1 MFGVTYFVPTTAS
14 LDSERLARLFVN
26 IIFRLHGMP
35 KSIVSDRDSRIM
47 SLFWKSVFEILGTKL
62 LYSSAYHPQTDGHTE
77 RTNRTLEQ
85 MLRMY
90 VQRNAQEWDCY
101 LAPLEFAYNNAT
113 QASTGYSPFYLM
125 NGDHPRVPSVLT
137 D

>member
-1 MFGVTYFVPTTAS
+1 M
-14 LDSERLARLFVN
+14 
-26 IIFRLHGMP
+26 
-35 KSIVSDRDSRIM
+35 
-47 SLFWKSVFEILGTKL
+47 FEILGTKL

>member
-101 LAPLEFAYNNAT
+101 LAPL
-113 QASTGYSPFYLM
+113 GV
-125 NGDHPRVPSVLT
+125 RV
-137 D
+137 

>member
-1 MFGVTYFVPTTAS
+1 MRETFCAESPSIPYITVDVTLWDVFGVTYFVPATAS

-26 IIFRLHGMP
+26 NIFRLHGMP

-77 RTNRTLEQ
+77 RDF
-85 MLRMY
+85 LR
-90 VQRNAQEWDCY
+90 
-101 LAPLEFAYNNAT
+101 
-113 QASTGYSPFYLM
+113 
-125 NGDHPRVPSVLT
+125 
-137 D
+137 